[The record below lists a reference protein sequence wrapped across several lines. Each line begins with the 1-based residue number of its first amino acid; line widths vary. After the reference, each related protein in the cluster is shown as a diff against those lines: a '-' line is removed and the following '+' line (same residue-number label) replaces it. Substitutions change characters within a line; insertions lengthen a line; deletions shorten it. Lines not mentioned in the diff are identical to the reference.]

1 MPVRAASPQNA
12 RPFRSGDRNPYMRF
26 FQGID
31 GTSFEGLTQME
42 RPAGEPNIAVII
54 EPGKSM
60 LELVSSRARESRQRT
75 SSYNATL
82 PAQLEQKLGN
92 R

>member
-12 RPFRSGDRNPYMRF
+12 RPFRSGDSNPYMRF
-26 FQGID
+26 FEGID
-31 GTSFEGLTQME
+31 GTSFEGLTQIE
-42 RPAGEPNIAVII
+42 RPAEPNIAVII
-54 EPGKSM
+54 EPDKSM
-60 LELVSSRARESRQRT
+60 LELVSSRARESRQCT